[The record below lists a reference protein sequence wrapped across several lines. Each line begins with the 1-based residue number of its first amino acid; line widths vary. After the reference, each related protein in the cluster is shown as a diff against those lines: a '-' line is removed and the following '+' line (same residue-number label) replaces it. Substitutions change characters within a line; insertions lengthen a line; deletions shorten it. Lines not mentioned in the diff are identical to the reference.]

1 MAGNYS
7 IKLWIKI
14 NFFSFFQYSFLR
26 SIFFYIYIGRPLL
39 AEFIKEFKLKRLASE
54 KVIRLWVGVQ
64 SLIFL
69 FFENGGDRFRRNM
82 RLFKWHVEFQDL
94 VNPLEKP

>member
-7 IKLWIKI
+7 IKLWIKF

-39 AEFIKEFKLKRLASE
+39 AEFIKVKNS
-54 KVIRLWVGVQ
+54 
-64 SLIFL
+64 
-69 FFENGGDRFRRNM
+69 N
-82 RLFKWHVEFQDL
+82 
-94 VNPLEKP
+94 